1 MTSLP
6 HDDVVIEVMRVTP
19 YDDGAGGTG
28 RTAAIGARSL
38 TIADKIRTRPA
49 GVDPERAS
57 IYPLYPAHLLLT
69 LWSRDGQEFR
79 KENWDRDGFDIW
91 DTAPKCDYHLA
102 GVRVTPAELFAAMRQ
117 SADAALADAATEG

>member
-1 MTSLP
+1 MTPSKVMPRSEQARRMTSLP

-38 TIADKIRTRPA
+38 TTADKIRTRPA
-49 GVDPERAS
+49 GVDPGRAS

-79 KENWDRDGFDIW
+79 
-91 DTAPKCDYHLA
+91 
-102 GVRVTPAELFAAMRQ
+102 
-117 SADAALADAATEG
+117 TESWGPRWL